1 MNTQEYDTSR
11 SEAKK
16 LYLSKF
22 KSKKKLLV
30 YEHEIFD
37 FAYKC
42 GFEAAEKDSEKG
54 ENTPARKFKSGDR
67 VRYNGQVY
75 EIGDYVGR
83 NRYTLKGVLID
94 IDEDM
99 LYPLSEPTNQS
110 RKLSQDTDF
119 CDKHSIRDQYDNLA
133 QQGFKETNRLHIAAM
148 IAQGILSCDLC
159 QNPDTLAKSALQYA
173 DLLIAECEKGG
184 NK

>member
-11 SEAKK
+11 AEAKK

-37 FAYKC
+37 FAYKR
-42 GFEAAEKDSEKG
+42 GFEAAEKDYEKG
-54 ENTPARKFKSGDR
+54 ENPPARKFKSGDK

-83 NRYTLKGVLID
+83 NRYTLKGVLFD

-99 LYPLSEPTNQS
+99 LDPLSETTNQS
-110 RKLSQDTDF
+110 RNLSQDSAI
-119 CDKHSIRDQYDNLA
+119 CDKDHAGENI
-133 QQGFKETNRLHIAAM
+133 EMVRLKVAAM
-148 IAQGILSCDLC
+148 AMHGLLASPVDANMQSKSVEYITEASFEYADAL
-159 QNPDTLAKSALQYA
+159 LAKANR
-173 DLLIAECEKGG
+173 GG
-184 NK
+184 